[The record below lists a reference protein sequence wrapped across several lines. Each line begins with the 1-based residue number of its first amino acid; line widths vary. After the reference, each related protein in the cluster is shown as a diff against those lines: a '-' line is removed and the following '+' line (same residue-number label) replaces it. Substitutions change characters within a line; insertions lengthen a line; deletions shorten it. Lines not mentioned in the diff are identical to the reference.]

1 MKSARILI
9 VEDEILIAHGLS
21 RMLKKWGYE
30 VLKIVATGNDAIAA
44 VQEQTPDVI
53 LMDIA
58 IRGDMNGLQT
68 SAEILKEHPIPMVY
82 LTAYSDEETLNKIRA
97 VGGNSIL
104 IKPYKKPQLK
114 ELLEK
119 VLSESLN
126 APATSA

>member
-9 VEDEILIAHGLS
+9 VEDEILIAHGVS

-30 VLKIVATGNDAIAA
+30 VLKIVATGHDALEAIKA
-44 VQEQTPDVI
+44 QTPDLI

-58 IRGDMNGLQT
+58 IRGEINGLQT
-68 SAEILKEHPIPMVY
+68 SAEILKTHIIPMIY

-97 VGGNSIL
+97 VGGDNIL

-114 ELLEK
+114 ELIET
-119 VLSESLN
+119 VLSESIN
-126 APATSA
+126 TATSA